1 MEELPSW
8 ASIVLTG
15 FFSLIF
21 ILKLFVHLQPPPSP
35 MALPVIGHLHLI
47 GYRVHQSFHKLSAIL
62 RPLLHVMLGSVP
74 FIVASDAAAA
84 RDILR
89 EHEKCFVDRKAAETI
104 TRLTYEGRSFVFSP
118 YGDYWRFMKKLELQ
132 WIRKEEV
139 RKLLGLLYEKAERR
153 QDVDFGAALKSLSN
167 NVICQMTVNQMMNI
181 VEETMTVM
189 GTPNVADFV
198 GFCGNIDLQQL
209 RRRADKVHC
218 SFDNLME
225 RILVEEENARKE
237 NPPKTAAAGAARCL
251 QVLLDI
257 HISKEGS
264 TEKRM
269 TREHINSL
277 IHVTTRAKTTT
288 ILFSFLSGF
297 HAGSLLGATDTTSV
311 TVEWA
316 LAELRNHPTIL
327 RDARREIDTV
337 VGLSRLV
344 EESDVPNLP
353 FLLAIV
359 KETLRLHPAFP
370 IFPRHSNA
378 PCKARGYSIPADTRV
393 AINVSAIGRDPTH
406 WDNPLEFQPE
416 RFTASG
422 RSFGVDDMSGS
433 SLALPLIQTTLATV
447 IQCFD
452 MSVVGG
458 VADMTEG
465 HGATLT
471 RAHRLVCTPKTRL
484 TFLP

>member
-1 MEELPSW
+1 M
-8 ASIVLTG
+8 
-15 FFSLIF
+15 
-21 ILKLFVHLQPPPSP
+21 K
-35 MALPVIGHLHLI
+35 
-47 GYRVHQSFHKLSAIL
+47 K
-62 RPLLHVMLGSVP
+62 
-74 FIVASDAAAA
+74 VASSSGSGK
-84 RDILR
+84 RR
-89 EHEKCFVDRKAAETI
+89 
-104 TRLTYEGRSFVFSP
+104 YESSW
-118 YGDYWRFMKKLELQ
+118 DCCTKKLRGDKR
-132 WIRKEEV
+132 WTSGR
-139 RKLLGLLYEKAERR
+139 LLRGSAT
-153 QDVDFGAALKSLSN
+153 
-167 NVICQMTVNQMMNI
+167 NVICQMTVGRSFCQTDGEVNQMMNI

-251 QVLLDI
+251 LQVLLDI
-257 HISKEGS
+257 HISEEGS

-269 TREHINSL
+269 TREHIKSL
-277 IHVTTRAKTTT
+277 IHD
-288 ILFSFLSGF
+288 LF
-297 HAGSLLGATDTTSV
+297 LGATDTTSV

-337 VGLSRLV
+337 GGLSRLV

-353 FLLAIV
+353 FLQAIV

-370 IFPRHSNA
+370 IFPRHSNS
-378 PCKARGYSIPADTRV
+378 PCKARGYSIPTDTRV
-393 AINVSAIGRDPTH
+393 AINVSAIRRDPTH

-416 RFTASG
+416 RFTACG
-422 RSFGVDDMSGS
+422 RSFGVDEDMSGS

-452 MSVVGG
+452 LSVVGG
-458 VADMTEG
+458 LADMTEG